1 MLDKHRL
8 FFIAILVFS
17 HFGWAEQPIQSIP
30 ELIPGQVIQYK
41 VHYGQKRLLVVR
53 VKQGFF
59 ARIVVDQINIDVGI
73 TISTSSGRQI
83 AQVDRPTGPYGPEAV
98 SFIAPE
104 SGTYIVT
111 IETELRFS
119 DAGMIHVRLAERRL
133 TSADD
138 QSRIR
143 AEQLCSEAEV
153 LRSKS
158 QEESYKQAFS
168 MFTDAAALWHSLKE
182 PYEVAV
188 ALYGAGITARA
199 MGLYTEAET
208 SLRRSAALM
217 HRLRQ
222 TYGEAV
228 ALAALGWVYFYVGD
242 NTKTIE
248 VLHHAL
254 AINRVIGNR
263 RGMGQNYYILGAM
276 ELRSGRYL
284 QARSLFERS
293 RRLHAVV
300 GNQMGTT
307 LANSKL
313 AAVMVFTK
321 QYDRALRLLTEV
333 QEKFKELHQPY
344 NLADSQ
350 ITMGF
355 LLLQQGR
362 TTEAAKVVQDALQF
376 LQGTGNIMDTFNSR
390 FLVARIAIQENRLH
404 DAEVLLESLVS
415 DAENI
420 KSEVPSEQQRIT
432 YVATFQDFYGL
443 LCFVLLHLDEQE
455 HGRGFD
461 RRAFETFERASSQ
474 ALIEKMTGRH
484 FSTHAASQSSLE
496 FRPNVFQELQQ
507 KVLSQDSVL
516 LAYFLNQYCSCAFV
530 VTSDARIRPFYLT
543 DLNSISRLTRHIS
556 QTLASSPETPP
567 STSALKQLSDAL
579 LKPAAEELKIKNN
592 VVVVSQGV
600 LDPLPI
606 ALLADPNS
614 SSRLTLDLHE
624 VSQAPSASYLSY
636 AQTRFTATLTAY
648 NKELLLFADP
658 ILDRG
663 DPRLKRSLSTA
674 DSDSSTSRL
683 VFTRLEAEKI
693 TDSLP
698 KSRYTERYGLEFKK
712 EAVQSE
718 FLNHYQYVHFAT
730 HSKDVADMVGGAL
743 LLSYFNSNGEAIP
756 HALTSHEI
764 ERLNLAGQVITLSAC
779 RTSAGEQ
786 ISGEGI
792 IGLTRAFLYAGA
804 RTVISSKWMVEDRAT
819 AELMS
824 GLYWHLM
831 VRHESPAKALAQAQ
845 REMRRKTRWRQSY
858 YWASFG
864 VYGMG
869 NWR

>member
-1 MLDKHRL
+1 MGS
-8 FFIAILVFS
+8 F
-17 HFGWAEQPIQSIP
+17 P
-30 ELIPGQVIQYK
+30 ELAPGQVIHYN
-41 VHYGQKRLLVVR
+41 VHYGQKRSVAVR

-59 ARIVVDQINIDVGI
+59 ARIIVDQINIDIGV

-83 AQVDRPTGPYGPEAV
+83 ARVDRPNGPYGPEAI

-111 IETELRFS
+111 IGTELRFS
-119 DAGMIHVRLAERRL
+119 DEGKIHVRLVERRL
-133 TSADD
+133 ASPDD
-138 QSRIR
+138 RSRIR

-153 LRSKS
+153 LRGKS
-158 QEESYKQAFS
+158 QEESHRQALS
-168 MFTDAAALWHSLKE
+168 MFAESAALWHKLNE
-182 PYEVAV
+182 PYEAAV
-188 ALYGAGITARA
+188 ALYGVGITARA
-199 MGLYTEAET
+199 MGLYTQAET
-208 SLRRSAALM
+208 SLRQSATLM
-217 HRLRQ
+217 HHLRKP
-222 TYGEAV
+222 YGKTV
-228 ALAALGWVYFYVGD
+228 ALAALGWVYFYLGD
-242 NTKTIE
+242 DTKTRE
-248 VLHHAL
+248 ALHHAL

-263 RGMGQNYYILGAM
+263 RGMGQNYYILGVM

-284 QARSLFERS
+284 QAQVLLERARSLRAAAGDQ
-293 RRLHAVV
+293 LGAA
-300 GNQMGTT
+300 

-313 AAVMVFTK
+313 AATMVFTK
-321 QYDRALRLLTEV
+321 QYDQALKLLTEV

-355 LLLQQGR
+355 LLLQQGN
-362 TTEAAKVVQDALQF
+362 TSEAAKVVQDALRF

-404 DAEVLLESLVS
+404 DAEAQLESLVS

-432 YVATFQDFYGL
+432 YVATFQDFYAL
-443 LCFVLLHLDEQE
+443 LCFVLLQLDEQE
-455 HGRGFD
+455 HGKGFD

-484 FSTHAASQSSLE
+484 FSTHTVGQSGLE
-496 FRPNVFQELQQ
+496 FRPNVLHELQQ
-507 KVLSQDSVL
+507 KVLRQDSVL
-516 LAYFLNQYCSCAFV
+516 LAYFLNQYCSCVFV
-530 VTSDARIRPFYLT
+530 VTADEEIRSFYLA
-543 DLNSISRLTRHIS
+543 DLTSILHLARRIS
-556 QTLASSPETPP
+556 QNLASSPDTPT
-567 STSALKQLSDAL
+567 TSALKELSDAL
-579 LKPAAEELKIKNN
+579 LKPAAAELRVKNN

-614 SSRLTLDLHE
+614 SWQLTLDLHE
-624 VSQAPSASYLSY
+624 VSQAPSASYLAY
-636 AQTRFTATLTAY
+636 AQSRFTATSATN
-648 NKELLLFADP
+648 NKKLLVFADP
-658 ILDRG
+658 ILDRD
-663 DPRLKRSLSTA
+663 DPRLKRNLSSA
-674 DSDSSTSRL
+674 DSDGSTSRL
-683 VFTRLEAEKI
+683 VFTRLEAEEI
-693 TDSLP
+693 IDSLP
-698 KSRYTERYGLEFKK
+698 KGRYAERYGLEFTK
-712 EAVQSE
+712 EAVQSV

-730 HSKDVADMVGGAL
+730 HSKDAADMLGGTL
-743 LLSYFNSNGEAIP
+743 LLSYFNSSGEEIP
-756 HALTSHEI
+756 HTLTSHEI
-764 ERLNLAGQVITLSAC
+764 ERLNLTGQLVTLSAC

-792 IGLTRAFLYAGA
+792 VGLTRAFLYAGA

-824 GLYWHLM
+824 RLYRHLM
-831 VRHESPAKALAQAQ
+831 VRRESPARALAQAQ
-845 REMRRKTRWRQSY
+845 REMRRTTRWRHSY